1 MLTPYK
7 YSVSTVL
14 YQCCKVLANRLK
26 NKEVAMANLE
36 EWNKVHEVKNK
47 HCSTLLRN
55 PHVNYVGVSFKE
67 TAGKPTDTPTIRVAV
82 KRKLPLTKLS
92 DEEKIPPLL
101 DDIPT
106 DVIEGDLNLVKLGD
120 ILNQD
125 LKAEKPE
132 SAEQSLA
139 AVKVSLTGD
148 VDPFTY
154 SATITSCMSIARY
167 KTPMTNG
174 TVGCFVTVTGDPK
187 LPGITIG
194 KNYLV
199 TCQHVV
205 EGASPSDR
213 IIIPATKKSGIPS
226 NYDRSSYTN
235 GRDSLTPDNFD
246 VAAIELDAG
255 VAFKNEV
262 PTATSKTS
270 FTGVLAGWPN
280 PSIPVF
286 KYGATTWYKDGTV
299 IATNVSSGE
308 YDGIMTI
315 NGKKSG
321 SRATLIADSGDSGSV
336 FVISG
341 TSQITG
347 QLFAVNN
354 TTKVSGGYTQAYAYP
369 MDRQLSALA
378 GSWKLT

>member
-1 MLTPYK
+1 MLESASRK
-7 YSVSTVL
+7 
-14 YQCCKVLANRLK
+14 Q
-26 NKEVAMANLE
+26 LE
-36 EWNKVHEVKNK
+36 
-47 HCSTLLRN
+47 SLQILLR
-55 PHVNYVGVSFKE
+55 SE
-67 TAGKPTDTPTIRVAV
+67 LLLR
-82 KRKLPLTKLS
+82 RKLPLTKLS
-92 DEEKIPPLL
+92 NEEKIPPLL
-101 DDIPT
+101 DGIPT

-120 ILNQD
+120 ILTQD

-139 AVKVSLTGD
+139 AVEVSLTGK
-148 VDPFTY
+148 VDPFAY
-154 SATITSCMSIARY
+154 SATITSCMSMAKY
-167 KTPMTNG
+167 STPMTNG
-174 TVGCFVTVTGDPK
+174 TVGCFVTVTGGPV
-187 LPGITIG
+187 LSGITIG

-213 IIIPATKKSGIPS
+213 IIIPTTKKSGKPPS

-235 GRDSLTPDNFD
+235 GKDSLTPDNVD

-280 PSIPVF
+280 PGTAVF

-299 IATNVSSGE
+299 NATNVSSGG

-315 NGKKSG
+315 DGKKSG

-336 FVISG
+336 FVISS